1 MNCTSVERYL
11 DALMDGELD
20 ASARVEVDKHL
31 AVCPSC
37 GDRLAFAETLRHQL
51 RATVAQGR
59 APEALRARVT
69 QALREES
76 SPSWWRADLSWRATA
91 AAAAVALVVFGV
103 GGSIDSR
110 AAVMQAGVAPIL
122 DDVMR
127 AHDRGVPAEVKSSEQ
142 IPAYFEN
149 KVGFRVQ
156 PVQFADPAVRFVG
169 ARDAQVGGRH
179 AATLQYEVHGRRMTV
194 VAFRP
199 PAYSERLGELV
210 DTGGGRLVRAVRVRG
225 HVVPL
230 VEHDGIVYAV
240 VSDLDADDRLE
251 LAARASLH

>member
-1 MNCTSVERYL
+1 MNCTNVELYL

-20 ASARVEVDKHL
+20 ASARVEVDRHL
-31 AVCPSC
+31 TACAGC
-37 GDRLAFAETLRHQL
+37 GDRLAFAKTLRNQL
-51 RATVAQGR
+51 KATVAAGR
-59 APEALRARVT
+59 APASLRARVT
-69 QALREES
+69 EALREES
-76 SPSWWRADLSWRATA
+76 TPVWWRIDTSWRATA

-103 GGSIDSR
+103 GGSIDSQ

-127 AHDRGVPAEVKSSEQ
+127 AHDRGVPSEVKSSDQ

-149 KVGFRVQ
+149 KLGFRVQ

-169 ARDAQVGGRH
+169 ARDAQVGGRQ

-199 PAYSERLGELV
+199 PAYSARLGEPV
-210 DTGGGRLVRAVRVRG
+210 DTHGGRVVRAVRVHG

-251 LAARASLH
+251 LAAHASLH